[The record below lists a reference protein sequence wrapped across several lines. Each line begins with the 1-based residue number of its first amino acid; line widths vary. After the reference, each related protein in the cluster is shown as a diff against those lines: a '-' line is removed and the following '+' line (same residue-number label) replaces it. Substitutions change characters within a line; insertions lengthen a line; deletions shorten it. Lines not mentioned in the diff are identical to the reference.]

1 MGVGLHSRQ
10 TAVKIVDHVANDIK
24 NDIFTKIIAQNL
36 KVCVIIDEASTIS
49 SKPVLIIFLKI
60 KDCDQSPTILLDLV
74 ELEGQ
79 GAESIY
85 ISMLKSLHDAGFNN
99 EYLKNNLIA
108 FCSDGA
114 SVMLGRN
121 SGVGARLKKDF
132 PNIVIWHCLNHRL
145 QLALDDSVNDIKQI
159 NHFEIFMD
167 KIYTIFHQSN
177 KNQMQLYNISEEL
190 GLEILKIG
198 RVLGP
203 RWAACSLRSATG
215 VWRAYP
221 ALYKYF
227 STEKKHSGMTSRL
240 CNKNFLTDLAL
251 MIDILQEIWLL
262 STVLQA
268 RSLSLQRAEN
278 LIKRSIRAFEML
290 KESRGTF
297 EKKN

>member
-1 MGVGLHSRQ
+1 MGVVVSTKFFRSGRQDKKVGNHCSRQ
-10 TAVKIVDHVANDIK
+10 TAVKIVDHVANYHVANDIK

-60 KDCDQSPTILLDLV
+60 EDCDQSPTILLDLV
-74 ELEGQ
+74 ELEEQ
-79 GAESIY
+79 GAESIN
-85 ISMLKSLHDAGFNN
+85 ISMLKSLHDAGFNK
-99 EYLKNNLIA
+99 EYLINNLIA

-132 PNIVIWHCLNHRL
+132 PNIVIWHCLNHCL
-145 QLALDDSVNDIKQI
+145 QLALDDSVNDIKQM
-159 NHFEIFMD
+159 NHFKIFMD

-177 KNQMQLYNISEEL
+177 KNQMQLYNISEKL

-203 RWAACSLRSATG
+203 RWAACSLRSATA

-227 STEKKHSGMTSRL
+227 STKKKHSGMASRL
-240 CNKNFLTDLAL
+240 CNKNIKAL
-251 MIDILQEIWLL
+251 ILPHHIVSLL
-262 STVLQA
+262 DFAVLQ
-268 RSLSLQRAEN
+268 Q
-278 LIKRSIRAFEML
+278 L
-290 KESRGTF
+290 KYNNEGVI
-297 EKKN
+297 